1 MNKILKGAVGC
12 IAILTA
18 TATVNAQSFGQY
30 LNDAEHV
37 VKGNGG
43 GSSISNLTSGDI
55 ASGLKQALQV
65 GAQNAGKQL
74 SSLNGY
80 FGNQLIKILVPPEAQ
95 KVTDRLRDMG
105 LGDKVDQA
113 ILSMNRAAEDAAT
126 KAVPI
131 FINAITSMS
140 IEDGINILKGNKDA
154 ATQYLKAKTTI
165 ALTAAFKPV
174 IQQSLDKVDATKY
187 WNDIFRTYN
196 QIPFVS
202 KVNPDLP
209 SYVTDRAL
217 SGLFVT
223 IAQEEAKIRQNPA
236 ARTTELLQKVFG
248 AK

>member
-1 MNKILKGAVGC
+1 MNKIIKGAVGC

-18 TATVNAQSFGQY
+18 TATANAQNFGQY

-43 GSSISNLTSGDI
+43 GSSIGNLTSGDI

-80 FGNQLIKILVPPEAQ
+80 FGNQLIKILMPPEAQ

-236 ARTTELLQKVFG
+236 ARTTDLLQKVFG

>member
-1 MNKILKGAVGC
+1 MNKIIKGAVGC

-18 TATVNAQSFGQY
+18 TATANAQSFGQY

-80 FGNQLIKILVPPEAQ
+80 FGNQLIKILMPPEAQ

-209 SYVTDRAL
+209 AYVTDRAL

-236 ARTTELLQKVFG
+236 ARTTDLLQKVFG